1 MLDTLAQIEA
11 RYEQLNQLLSDPE
24 ILSDQPQITL
34 LSREQSTLSEVVS
47 LYRELKKILEELAGA
62 QALLEDNR
70 DPDLAELARDEARS
84 LEARETELR
93 AQLRLALLPSDPN
106 DEKDVIV
113 EVRAGAG
120 GDEAALFA
128 ADLFR
133 MYSRYSERNRWKVE
147 VLTSNEIGIGGFKE
161 IIFQVK
167 GQGAYSKLKF
177 ESGVHRVQRV
187 PSTEAQGRI
196 HTSTA
201 TVIVM
206 PEAEELDLVINQD
219 DIQVDVYR
227 AGGHG
232 GQGVNRTDSA
242 VRLTH
247 RPSGL
252 VVTCQDDRSQLKNK
266 EKAMSVLRSRLM
278 DLEISRRDAEA
289 GETRRSQVR
298 TGDRSEKIRTY
309 NFPQDRLTD
318 HRIGLTAHNLPLIL
332 DGNIEQIL
340 QSLIETDQA
349 EKLASAGAPA

>member
-349 EKLASAGAPA
+349 EKLASVGAPA

>member
-70 DPDLAELARDEARS
+70 DPNLAELARDEARS

-349 EKLASAGAPA
+349 EKLAAAGAPA

>member
-84 LEARETELR
+84 LEAREAELR

-147 VLTSNEIGIGGFKE
+147 ILTSNEIGIGGFKE

>member
-84 LEARETELR
+84 LEAREAELR

-147 VLTSNEIGIGGFKE
+147 ILTSNEIGIGGFKE

-278 DLEISRRDAEA
+278 DLEITRRDAEA

-349 EKLASAGAPA
+349 EKLAAAGAPA